1 MIENGEVSFDVR
13 LDTRGFE
20 GVLGDLE
27 DRARSFGN
35 TLNTALRRAVVD
47 GRDLE
52 AVLRGVA
59 DRMADIALD
68 IGLRPLENLFA
79 GAVSGLAEGAVRRI
93 VPFADGGVVSAPT
106 YFPMGGETGLMGEAG
121 AEAILP
127 LSRGSDGRLGVA
139 SGSGGAAPT
148 IVFNV
153 TASDAASFRK
163 SEAQISAMLARAVGR
178 GTRGL

>member
-27 DRARSFGN
+27 NRARSFGN

-68 IGLRPLENLFA
+68 VGLRPLENLFA

-139 SGSGGAAPT
+139 SGSGSAPT

-153 TASDAASFRK
+153 TAEDAGSFRK
-163 SEAQISAMLARAVGR
+163 SEAQITAMLARAVGR